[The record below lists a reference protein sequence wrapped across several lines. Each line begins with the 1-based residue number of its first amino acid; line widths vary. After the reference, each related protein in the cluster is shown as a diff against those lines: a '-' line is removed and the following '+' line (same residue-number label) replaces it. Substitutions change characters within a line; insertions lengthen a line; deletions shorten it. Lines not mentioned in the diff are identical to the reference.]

1 MPTRRELL
9 SGAATLAASAFIS
22 TRSAR
27 TANQN
32 IDAAGLTP
40 DPYGI
45 IDLLPGYTYR
55 VLFRAGKKMSD
66 GHFRPPDHD
75 LNVLIPRS
83 DGSWYLV
90 TGHEVRG
97 EYGEGVTGSLTRTTL
112 GRNFNVRESR
122 LLTQAMRN
130 NCSGGLTSWGHVLT
144 CEEFPREPFEGYP
157 GEGYIWEVDPETGEK
172 WRRDAMGRFSHES
185 VLEYEGRFYITE
197 DNTPGYLYRF
207 TPAEA
212 GNLAHGKL
220 EAFRAESRSW
230 LPIDAPYHAPQEA
243 KARGATGFARLE
255 GIVLA
260 HNRRLIISETGV
272 ATAAPY
278 GRLLRLDPA
287 TGALS
292 VLLRSD
298 GPTMANPDNL
308 CFGPDRSLYVCEDK
322 GATVM
327 AKYGDNKVL
336 RMLPGTN
343 HVEVFAR
350 LRVGE
355 PSGPVI
361 TPDGKRM
368 LLNILAGRDSKTL
381 LIDFPAA

>member
-1 MPTRRELL
+1 MPTRREVLGGAVTFVAGALL
-9 SGAATLAASAFIS
+9 SSRT
-22 TRSAR
+22 AR
-27 TANQN
+27 TSNQPL
-32 IDAAGLTP
+32 DSSGLTH
-40 DPYGI
+40 DPYAI
-45 IDLLPGYTYR
+45 IDLPPGYTYR
-55 VLFRAGKKMSD
+55 VLFRSGKKMSD

-122 LLTQAMRN
+122 QLTQAMRN
-130 NCSGGLTSWGHVLT
+130 NCSGALTSWGHVLT
-144 CEEFPREPFEGYP
+144 CEEFPREPFEAYP

-185 VLEYEGRFYITE
+185 VTEYEGRFYLTE

-212 GNLAHGKL
+212 RNLAHGRL
-220 EAFRAESRSW
+220 EAFRADTRSW
-230 LPIDAPYHAPQEA
+230 LPIDAPYHAPAEA
-243 KARGATGFARLE
+243 GARGATRFARLE

-260 HNRRLIISETGV
+260 HNRRLIISETG
-272 ATAAPY
+272 ATPSAPY

-292 VLLRSD
+292 VFLKAD
-298 GPTMANPDNL
+298 GPLMANPDNL

-322 GATVM
+322 GGTAM
-327 AKYGDNKVL
+327 AKFGSDKVL
-336 RMLPGTN
+336 RALPGTN
-343 HVEVFAR
+343 HPEVFAR
-350 LRVGE
+350 IRAGE
-355 PSGPVI
+355 PSGPIV

-368 LLNILAGRDSKTL
+368 ILNILAGRDSKTL
-381 LIDFPAA
+381 LIEFPPA